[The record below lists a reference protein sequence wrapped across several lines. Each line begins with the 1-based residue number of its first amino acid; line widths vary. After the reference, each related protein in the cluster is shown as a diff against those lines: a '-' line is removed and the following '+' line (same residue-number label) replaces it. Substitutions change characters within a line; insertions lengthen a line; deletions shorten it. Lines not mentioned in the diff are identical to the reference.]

1 MEKVTGIITCLAQ
14 RKSGVSAST
23 GNQWVVQTVV
33 VARDGIT
40 NEWEKYYCFDV
51 FGEENI
57 SRFQVGQHIEVNVS
71 VYATESNGSWYNRHK
86 YLPPRQE
93 SAPTPQPQVQSPQP
107 TTQVPPMAQ
116 PHPNATYAQPY
127 VQPQPQSVQMPNNV
141 RMDDSALPF

>member
-1 MEKVTGIITCLAQ
+1 MEKVTGTITCLAQ

-93 SAPTPQPQVQSPQP
+93 SAPAPTPQPQVQSPQP
-107 TTQVPPMAQ
+107 ATQVPPMAQ
-116 PHPNATYAQPY
+116 PQPQVTYAQPY
-127 VQPQPQSVQMPNNV
+127 VQQPQVQGVQMPN
-141 RMDDSALPF
+141 DPSSLPF